1 MSKELPKEIRDEL
14 RVTAAMRCYSVMRS
28 GGSKSTSAQHDY
40 MFSLFHG
47 DGSSIPA
54 NVDMLC
60 NGSYVYRELY
70 DVNAMEEPV
79 LSKSDDA
86 DAESRISLSL
96 KSSLIRNKSRTYYA
110 KIDIC
115 KSDLE
120 KKGRNGKQLVSGRNL
135 LDMAKKGTANYR
147 KALSFAVK
155 KFDLEKMDVIES
167 GNSIDDVIEYVRCE
181 MYKLLTKDD
190 VIKKKTIVLDG
201 DDELDD
207 SKDLEDEYLSEIK
220 NTSSNESSK
229 KKASNKVS
237 NKAESVINNNEKNDG
252 NSSSSVATKKSDE
265 EQQNDSSNED
275 IDCKLIPPK
284 DWYFQSWFSFL
295 MYGPF
300 VSKDKRLALLEITD
314 AAKNVGK
321 SRNEKRKAGKL
332 EKDAKRVADNVAD
345 RGFSTDQ
352 KLQLELI
359 GLSRISTTDRSRES
373 RLMGLCVQEQA
384 LTKQIDRAEKIAEK
398 LAPNDMENMNNK
410 WWKKV
415 YTLIQQQEEIVLKMA
430 SLNDS
435 AIDESNGGSKYNQG
449 SNLANSTLTNK
460 SDDSILTTN
469 QK

>member
-1 MSKELPKEIRDEL
+1 
-14 RVTAAMRCYSVMRS
+14 
-28 GGSKSTSAQHDY
+28 
-40 MFSLFHG
+40 
-47 DGSSIPA
+47 
-54 NVDMLC
+54 
-60 NGSYVYRELY
+60 
-70 DVNAMEEPV
+70 
-79 LSKSDDA
+79 
-86 DAESRISLSL
+86 
-96 KSSLIRNKSRTYYA
+96 
-110 KIDIC
+110 
-115 KSDLE
+115 
-120 KKGRNGKQLVSGRNL
+120 
-135 LDMAKKGTANYR
+135 
-147 KALSFAVK
+147 
-155 KFDLEKMDVIES
+155 
-167 GNSIDDVIEYVRCE
+167 
-181 MYKLLTKDD
+181 
-190 VIKKKTIVLDG
+190 
-201 DDELDD
+201 
-207 SKDLEDEYLSEIK
+207 
-220 NTSSNESSK
+220 
-229 KKASNKVS
+229 
-237 NKAESVINNNEKNDG
+237 
-252 NSSSSVATKKSDE
+252 
-265 EQQNDSSNED
+265 
-275 IDCKLIPPK
+275 
-284 DWYFQSWFSFL
+284 